1 MAEAFTNRYGKGQV
15 SAQSAGIR
23 LADKINPAVVAAM
36 AEKGIDISSKRPKM
50 LTNQMIQEA
59 DLIITMGCGAEDLC
73 PGFFLRKS
81 LDWKI
86 DDPKGKQLSA
96 IREIRDE
103 IEERIKQ
110 LFASKIGFTRDF
122 VSNTN

>member
-23 LADKINPAVVAAM
+23 LADKINPVVVLAM

-59 DLIITMGCGAEDLC
+59 DLIITMGCGAEELC
-73 PGFFLRKS
+73 PGSFIKES
-81 LDWKI
+81 IDWKI
-86 DDPKGKQLSA
+86 YDPKGKQLA
-96 IREIRDE
+96 KVREIRDD

-110 LFASKIGFTRDF
+110 LFESKNWL
-122 VSNTN
+122 S